1 MNKMFSAIEME
12 NVTVLYNNGKSQA
25 KQIFRCVL
33 FLSAFNLFSVNSGLA
48 DNPLVLD
55 QFSAD
60 PTARV
65 FEGKIYIYPSHDIPV
80 PPDSGARPN
89 WFCMEDYHV
98 YSSENLMDWT
108 DHGVILDQEDV
119 PWLTRKSYNM
129 WAPDCVFKDG
139 KYYFYFPTGGKIGV
153 AVAEKPYGPFMPK
166 ETPIEGARGIDPCV
180 FIDKDGI
187 AYLYSSMNRIFVGRL
202 KDGMVEL
209 DSEQQ
214 VIENLPQKGL
224 IEGPFVFERNGLYYL
239 TYPHVHNNT
248 ERLEYA
254 VGKSPMGPFEW
265 RGVIMDESASGC
277 WTNHHSIIEY
287 QGQWYLFYHDQD
299 LSPDFDKNRSI
310 RADYLFFSEDGGIQK
325 VTPTLRGV
333 GTADAIKKIQVD
345 RYSAVSPEGVSVDFL
360 DTQQKNKGW
369 KAIMS
374 AKGAWLRYNDV
385 DFGEQKVD
393 SALLRVTSQTGGG
406 VEIRL
411 DEVDG
416 PLAAHIVI
424 PKNEKWDIVRSKLV
438 ERPSGIHDLIV
449 VLKDD
454 ANVEV
459 DWVKFE

>member
-1 MNKMFSAIEME
+1 MSKLFSAIEVE
-12 NVTVLYNNGKSQA
+12 NVTVLYNNEKSKA
-25 KQIFRCVL
+25 NRAICCSLLLGML
-33 FLSAFNLFSVNSGLA
+33 FQFGVNSGLA
-48 DNPLVLD
+48 DNPLILD

-65 FEGKIYIYPSHDIPV
+65 FEGKIYVYPSHDIPV

-98 YSSENLMDWT
+98 YSSENLMDWA

-129 WAPDCVFKDG
+129 WAPDCIQKDG

-153 AVAEKPYGPFMPK
+153 AVAEKPYGPFTP
-166 ETPIEGARGIDPCV
+166 EDTPIEGARGIDPCV
-180 FIDKDGI
+180 FIDEDGT
-187 AYLYSSMNRIFVGRL
+187 AYLYSSMNRIFVARL
-202 KDGMVEL
+202 KEDMVGL

-224 IEGPFVFERNGLYYL
+224 IEGPFVFERKGIYYL
-239 TYPHVHNNT
+239 TYPHVQNNT

-254 VGKSPMGPFEW
+254 VAKSPMGPFEW
-265 RGVIMDESASGC
+265 KGVIMDESASGC
-277 WTNHHSIIEY
+277 WTNHHSLVEY
-287 QGQWYLFYHDQD
+287 QGKWYLFYHDKD

-310 RADYLFFSEDGGIQK
+310 RADYLFFAEDGSIQK

-333 GTADAIKKIQVD
+333 GTADATKEIQVD

-360 DTQQKNKGW
+360 DTQQKEKGW

-374 AKGAWLRYNDV
+374 AKGAWVRYNHV

-393 SALLRVTSQTGGG
+393 SVRLRVTSQTGGG
-406 VEIRL
+406 VEIRF

-416 PLAAHIVI
+416 PLAAYVEIPIKDKWGIVS
-424 PKNEKWDIVRSKLV
+424 SKILNC
-438 ERPSGIHDLIV
+438 PSGTHDLIA
-449 VLKDD
+449 VLESGS
-454 ANVEV
+454 NIEI
-459 DWVKFE
+459 DWVQFE